1 MTTVKALAAELKL
14 HVVSLASHCRTHGIT
29 TGSGR
34 RLPAGARGGQMLA
47 HVKDTDARAIR
58 KHYADRLMRD

>member
-14 HVVSLASHCRTHGIT
+14 HVVSLAAHCRTHGIT
-29 TGSGR
+29 TVR

-47 HVKDTDARAIR
+47 HVNDSDARRIR
-58 KHYADRLMRD
+58 KHYRDRIL